1 MEWSSVLELALW
13 GLGIWALLHIIR
25 FFLVFQGVL
34 KTEIRRVQPVTIDP
48 AEIPP
53 DLRQP
58 LEVGAQRLEALGFH
72 RLGAMTSERAEVGKE
87 PQTANYG
94 LAFLHEATGATALLG
109 LADELEPSDPFTVQF
124 ATRTDDGRCVLTGN
138 AMAHLVIAPHPTAIL
153 QDPLALDLSAQWE
166 AHQRRCTEEGLGP
179 GRPLSLEEL
188 TEATGQLV
196 WDSIDNAL
204 TLRRI
209 RETQPGHYILPW
221 GPALRFAAQIVRSG
235 DALARYKSARHQH
248 AERTQAL
255 LELPITVVAEAYRRQ
270 KKLLS
275 RQTPRNFLG
284 WMFAATGLLFLIS
297 FVSITGGWAGALL
310 LLLVV
315 LFHELGHFLAMRAC
329 GFADTTIFF
338 LPFLGAATTGKK
350 DDATA
355 SEEMIVLLAGPVPG
369 LLLGLLLSAMPGPRH
384 PLLELVITTL
394 IALNVL
400 NLLPIYPFDGG
411 RIVHLLLFGR
421 TVFSDVFFQLLGAGL
436 LLLAAWGAGTGIM
449 LVPAAFIVLALPTVV
464 RTARIAQHVDRGER
478 REEAVLSAI
487 RQVLGENLA
496 FGQQV
501 NLARAVE
508 KRLGGRPAGL
518 FGTLAWGTVYGAIV
532 TFGTLGAVTHLF
544 RPATPPEL
552 AWPEDP
558 SHPLREHRCSDPAP
572 DLAPTEQELALLRL
586 SCVGPKDVRQ
596 RLDDQIDAYL
606 EAPRTLWVP
615 PPWLPELATDDATL
629 RNRRTFV
636 EVIRRRQKLRNDEL
650 SAGNFLRMR
659 YEAWRH
665 TPEELEA
672 KMIERSRDRL
682 AELEQLA
689 EEEGLEPEIARVM
702 LLHFQPQP
710 GRVDPPD
717 RLWVPLGGPAL
728 PATTSTVAL
737 PAGVSR
743 WAVKFGFSSE
753 QEERLELLL
762 APQEPERARAEL
774 LAWLCRVGC
783 SQVYWAP
790 R

>member
-1 MEWSSVLELALW
+1 MEWSAVLELALW
-13 GLGIWALLHIIR
+13 GVGIWALLHIIR
-25 FFLVFQGVL
+25 FFLVFQVVL
-34 KTEIRRVQPVTIDP
+34 KTEIRRVQPLTVDP
-48 AEIPP
+48 AELPE
-53 DLRQP
+53 DLAKP
-58 LEVGAQRLEALGFH
+58 LAVGAQRLEALGFR
-72 RLGAMTSERAEVGKE
+72 RLGVMVSER
-87 PQTANYG
+87 PQLSKAQETANYG

-153 QDPLALDLSAQWE
+153 QDPLALDLTAQWE
-166 AHQRRCTEEGLGP
+166 AHQKRCAEEGLGP
-179 GRPLSLEEL
+179 GRPLNLEEL
-188 TEATGQLV
+188 TAATGQLL
-196 WDSIDNAL
+196 WDSIDNAVAL
-204 TLRRI
+204 GRLQ
-209 RETQPGHYILPW
+209 ETQPGHYILPW
-221 GPALRFAAQIVRSG
+221 GSALRFATQIVRSG
-235 DALARYKSARHQH
+235 EALARYKAARHQH
-248 AERTQAL
+248 AERTEAL
-255 LELPITVVAEAYRRQ
+255 LQLPITVVAEAYRRQ

-284 WMFAATGLLFLIS
+284 WVFAGTGLLFLIS

-315 LFHELGHFLAMRAC
+315 LFHELGHFLAMRAF

-355 SEEMIVLLAGPVPG
+355 SEEMIVLLSGPVPG
-369 LLLGLLLSAMPGPRH
+369 LLLGLALSTLPGPHH
-384 PLLELVITTL
+384 PLLDLVITTL

-464 RTARIAQHVDRGER
+464 RTARIAQHVDRRER
-478 REEAVLSAI
+478 REEAVLGAI

-518 FGTLAWGTVYGAIV
+518 LGTLAWGTVYGAIV
-532 TFGTLGAVTHLF
+532 TVGTLGAAAHLF

-558 SHPLREHRCSDPAP
+558 LHPLREHRCADPV
-572 DLAPTEQELALLRL
+572 PTTVVDPELALLRL
-586 SCVGPKDVRQ
+586 SCVGPKEVRK

-606 EAPRTLWVP
+606 EAPRSLWIP
-615 PPWLPELATDDATL
+615 PPWLPGLATDPATL

-650 SAGNFLRMR
+650 SAGNLLRMR
-659 YEAWRH
+659 YEAWRYS
-665 TPEELEA
+665 PEELEA
-672 KMIERSRDRL
+672 QMLERSRGRL
-682 AELEQLA
+682 IELEELA
-689 EEEGLEPEIARVM
+689 HEEGLEPEIARVM
-702 LLHFQPQP
+702 LLHFQPRP
-710 GRVDPPD
+710 DRFDAPD
-717 RLWVPLGGPAL
+717 RLWVPLGGTAL
-728 PATTSTVAL
+728 PSSTSTVAQ
-737 PAGVSR
+737 PEEVSR

-762 APQEPERARAEL
+762 APQEPGPAPAYL
-774 LAWLCRVGC
+774 LDWLCRMGC
-783 SQVYWAP
+783 TQVDWGP